1 MFFLHFQLE
10 KLRCT
15 CKTKKGILSATTTL
29 HFRFTSVVVVAA
41 AAARESRGF
50 SLVLF
55 TSILC
60 NVGRLQYAEPF
71 TCNNKRWK
79 TKKNQSQSVPTPI
92 PIPIPTLLPISK
104 LFQSL
109 THFLFSTV
117 LSMIT
122 CFICTFKSLAHSQ
135 SSIWNVSR
143 FFCRRCYFSP
153 DLFFFFFF
161 CFILIF
167 SEKFL

>member
-1 MFFLHFQLE
+1 MFFFHFLLE
-10 KLRCT
+10 KLRST

-29 HFRFTSVVVVAA
+29 HFRFTSVVAVAA
-41 AAARESRGF
+41 AAARESKGF
-50 SLVLF
+50 SLVPF

-71 TCNNKRWK
+71 TCNNKGGRR
-79 TKKNQSQSVPTPI
+79 KKNQYQKIPTSIPISI
-92 PIPIPTLLPISK
+92 PIPLPTLLPISK
-104 LFQSL
+104 LFKSL

-143 FFCRRCYFSP
+143 FFCRRC
-153 DLFFFFFF
+153 
-161 CFILIF
+161 
-167 SEKFL
+167 